1 MGRQLEN
8 ISSLFY
14 EGDEMTP
21 FDYIKAINYTKE
33 QMIVDDISEKDYNPF
48 IVNRGLSMGIDTV
61 LQANEMNMRHGLPK
75 RLQFDFLLNSI
86 SKRKRFDKWQKAD
99 KSEDLEYVK
108 AYYNYSYPK
117 AIAALQVLS
126 PTQLNQIKKKISN
139 KGGVK

>member
-1 MGRQLEN
+1 
-8 ISSLFY
+8 
-14 EGDEMTP
+14 MTP

-108 AYYNYSYPK
+108 AYYNYSYSK

-126 PTQLNQIKKKISN
+126 PTQLNEIKKKISN
-139 KGGVK
+139 KGGVQ

>member
-1 MGRQLEN
+1 
-8 ISSLFY
+8 
-14 EGDEMTP
+14 MTP

-99 KSEDLEYVK
+99 KSEDLEYDK
-108 AYYNYSYPK
+108 TDITSYLSLMQSLCE
-117 AIAALQVLS
+117 IAFL
-126 PTQLNQIKKKISN
+126 
-139 KGGVK
+139 

>member
-1 MGRQLEN
+1 MT
-8 ISSLFY
+8 
-14 EGDEMTP
+14 TP
-21 FDYIKAINYTKE
+21 FDYIKAVTSTKE
-33 QMIVDDISEKDYNPF
+33 NMIVDDLTEKEYNPF

-61 LQANEMNMRHGLPK
+61 LQANEMNQRHHLGK
-75 RLQFDFLLNSI
+75 KLQFDFLLNSI

-117 AIAALQVLS
+117 AIAALSVLS
-126 PTQLNQIKKKISN
+126 DKQIELIKEKINN

>member
-1 MGRQLEN
+1 MT
-8 ISSLFY
+8 
-14 EGDEMTP
+14 TP
-21 FDYIKAINYTKE
+21 FDYIKAISNTKE
-33 QMIVDDISEKDYNPF
+33 NMIVDDLTEKEYNPF

-61 LQANEMNMRHGLPK
+61 LQANEMNQRHHLSK
-75 RLQFDFLLNSI
+75 KLQFDFLLNSI

-117 AIAALQVLS
+117 AVSALSVLS
-126 PTQLNQIKKKISN
+126 QKQIELIKEKINN

>member
-1 MGRQLEN
+1 
-8 ISSLFY
+8 
-14 EGDEMTP
+14 MTP

-117 AIAALQVLS
+117 ANAALQVLS
-126 PTQLNQIKKKISN
+126 PTQLNEIKKKISN
-139 KGGVK
+139 KGGVQ